1 MLSKTEEQLLDVVL
15 QLEQQQQEVTVA
27 NVTSVL
33 TSQQQEL
40 IRAKEIEE
48 YVEYWSAAMD
58 TNVDTAHPPFLLKI
72 AFFFHIKYG
81 PKLSHYDHHLA
92 RALGID
98 AEHSG
103 EGVTDTVLRQKV
115 QKKAESIVTF
125 WRSLADQ
132 LYQNDE
138 RSKTPLTPE
147 IRKVVETLS
156 SHEDEQAY
164 YTAMRCRQ
172 LVNRRVRVLAT
183 QGQVQVTQGNV
194 EQIASDAATIFEQSS
209 VELLRHYVMY
219 LSFVEVRQ
227 IFLEEYCAVFGVPLP
242 EEGFKEQKRLESTI
256 DYLQEHPNVDHVALA
271 AILKTN
277 VKETYAYVEK
287 ARTILLDTVGAKD
300 LRQRFEEL
308 KKVYDSHENIP
319 DGTELYCL
327 YGPTHLMRVSHLEI
341 TQWNVAVTLDDG
353 KQGFVVDW
361 IDVKKLLQLEN
372 SLGWRSVAVVE
383 STTAI
388 SPATETL
395 KNVYERM
402 KQEPTIGGLLKIGEH
417 LLLHSPTVRDHEE
430 RSREEDAPPLQ
441 VAEPSQAVLPN
452 STSDTSSEPLTSEE
466 KLEKTV
472 KALRSNPELT
482 DEEIVTLLQL
492 HRPAAARFWRLK
504 AQEIL
509 DQEHQVLVTPDDRL
523 QVTVNALRANP
534 NLTDEEIATLL
545 NLRRSASA
553 RFWKIKAQEVL
564 SLETKTSPS
573 SPRLTTQRLQQEA
586 VTAPTPLQQ
595 SDVTPTA
602 RGQQEEDTS
611 RTQLE
616 KDLVNAC
623 ERRDFEAEH
632 QALLALRQLARTS
645 QDDLLLETVKVQ
657 LREWWAQERLRRGS
671 L

>member
-1 MLSKTEEQLLDVVL
+1 MLSKIEEQLLDTVL
-15 QLEQQQQEVTVA
+15 HLEQQQQEVTVA

-33 TSQQQEL
+33 TSRQQEP
-40 IRAKEIEE
+40 IPAKEIEE

-72 AFFFHIKYG
+72 VFFFHIKYG
-81 PKLSHYDHHLA
+81 TKLSHYDHHLA

-138 RSKTPLTPE
+138 QSKTPLTPE

-156 SHEDEQAY
+156 SHKDEQAY
-164 YTAMRCRQ
+164 YAAMRCRQ
-172 LVNRRVRVLAT
+172 LVSRRVRLLAA
-183 QGQVQVTQGNV
+183 QGLVQVTPTNV
-194 EQIASDAATIFEQSS
+194 EQIASDAAITFEQSS
-209 VELLRHYVMY
+209 IELLRHYVMY

-242 EEGFKEQKRLESTI
+242 EEGFKEQKCLESTI
-256 DYLQEHPNVDHVALA
+256 DYLQKHPNVDHVALA

-287 ARTILLDTVGAKD
+287 AKTILLDTVGVAD

-327 YGPTHLMRVSHLEI
+327 YGPKHLMRVSNLEI
-341 TQWNVAVTLDDG
+341 TQWNIAVTLDDG

-361 IDVKKLLQLEN
+361 IDVKKLLQLES
-372 SLGWRSVAVVE
+372 SLGWRSVSVVE

-388 SPATETL
+388 SPATEQL
-395 KNVYERM
+395 MQVYQRM
-402 KQEPTIGGLLKIGEH
+402 KQEPTLGGLLELGQH
-417 LLLHSPTVRDHEE
+417 LLLHGPSVQEHEE
-430 RSREEDAPPLQ
+430 RSREEGAPPLQ
-441 VAEPSQAVLPN
+441 ATELSQDVPLD
-452 STSDTSSEPLTSEE
+452 STSDTPSVPLTSEE
-466 KLEKTV
+466 KLERTV
-472 KALRSNPELT
+472 TALRGNPELT
-482 DEEIVTLLQL
+482 DEEIVALLQL
-492 HRPAAARFWRLK
+492 RRPAAARFWRLK

-509 DQEHQVLVTPDDRL
+509 DQEHQVTVTPNDRL
-523 QVTVNALRANP
+523 LATVNALRTNP
-534 NLTDEEIATLL
+534 TLTDEEIASLL
-545 NLRRSASA
+545 NLRRPASA

-564 SLETKTSPS
+564 GLETNVPPS
-573 SPRLTTQRLQQEA
+573 SPHLTTRSLQQEA
-586 VTAPTPLQQ
+586 LAAAPLSMQRIEAPGKGLQ
-595 SDVTPTA
+595 
-602 RGQQEEDTS
+602 EDTTLA
-611 RTQLE
+611 RME
-616 KDLVNAC
+616 KDLANAR
-623 ERRDFEAEH
+623 ERQDFEAEH
-632 QALLALRQLARTS
+632 QALLALRQYARTS
-645 QDDLLLETVKVQ
+645 QDDLLLEAVKVQ
-657 LREWWAQERLRRGS
+657 LRDWWAEERLRRS
-671 L
+671 S